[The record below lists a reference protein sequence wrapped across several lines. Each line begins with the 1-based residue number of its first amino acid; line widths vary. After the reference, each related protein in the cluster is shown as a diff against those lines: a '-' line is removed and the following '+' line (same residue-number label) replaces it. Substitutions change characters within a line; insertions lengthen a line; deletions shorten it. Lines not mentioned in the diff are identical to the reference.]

1 MNDNQPSQQETPT
14 PTQNNWGTK
23 IKRSLRN
30 WGCGLLIVIALACAG
45 YVYWQY
51 YFVFGSGVK
60 SGTLNYVV
68 LKGNLFKT
76 YEGKL
81 IMEGIES
88 RNQGQLQS
96 NTFLFSIED
105 EALAQKL
112 MRMSGKNVE
121 LSYKEYHDALP
132 WRGYSAYIV
141 DGILSEEK

>member
-1 MNDNQPSQQETPT
+1 MEENTPVQETGKP
-14 PTQNNWGTK
+14 QKSVGQK

-30 WGCGLLIVIALACAG
+30 WGCGVLVVLALLAAS

-81 IMEGIES
+81 ILEGITS
-88 RNQGQLQS
+88 TSQGQLQS
-96 NTFLFSIED
+96 NMFVFSIED
-105 EALAQKL
+105 EELAQKL
-112 MRMSGKNVE
+112 MRMSGKQVE
-121 LSYKEYHDALP
+121 LGYKEYHGKLP
-132 WRGYSAYIV
+132 WRGYSEFIV
-141 DGILSEEK
+141 DELLSAEK